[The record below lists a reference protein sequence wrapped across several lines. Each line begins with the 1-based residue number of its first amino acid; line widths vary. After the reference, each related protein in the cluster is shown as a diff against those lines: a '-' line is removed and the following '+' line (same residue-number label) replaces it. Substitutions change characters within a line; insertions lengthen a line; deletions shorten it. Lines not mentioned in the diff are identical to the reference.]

1 MSLMNT
7 QDRYGWLT
15 IALHWIA
22 GFGVIAMFA
31 TGIQAYLAEEAGDR
45 AARGA
50 AMGLHISIGA
60 TLFVFFLARVALH
73 YAQARPE
80 KPAQSKLLN
89 TLSTIVQHAL
99 LLAILIQIVSG
110 PLAVWSGGRDIH
122 AFDLFTLPSPFAERN
137 EGVHEFAEV
146 LHVIGRLTILLL
158 LPLHVL
164 GALKHLML
172 DRDGVFSRMLWP
184 RALNKK
190 G

>member
-1 MSLMNT
+1 MALTNT
-7 QDRYGWLT
+7 RETFGWLT

-22 GFGVIAMFA
+22 AFGIIAMFT
-31 TGIQAYLAEEAGDR
+31 TGIQAYLAEAAGDR

-60 TLFVFFLARVALH
+60 TLFVFFFARVALH
-73 YAQARPE
+73 YGQQRPE
-80 KPAQSKLLN
+80 KPAQAKWLN
-89 TLSTIVQHAL
+89 TLATIVQHTL
-99 LLAILIQIVSG
+99 LLAILIQIFSG

-146 LHVIGRLTILLL
+146 LHAIGRLLILVL
-158 LPLHVL
+158 LPVHVL
-164 GALKHLML
+164 GAFKHLVL

-184 RALNKK
+184 RKLNKR

>member
-7 QDRYGWLT
+7 QERYGWLT

-22 GFGVIAMFA
+22 AFGVIAMFV
-31 TGIQAYLAEEAGDR
+31 TGTQAYFASEAGDR
-45 AARGA
+45 AARAA
-50 AMGLHISIGA
+50 AMGLHISVGA

-73 YAQARPE
+73 YTQARPE
-80 KPAQSKLLN
+80 KPVQAKWLN

-99 LLAILIQIVSG
+99 VLAILIQIISG

-122 AFDLFTLPSPFAERN
+122 AFDLFTLPSPFAARN
-137 EGVHEFAEV
+137 EAAHEFAEV
-146 LHVIGRLTILLL
+146 LHIIGRVTILLL

-164 GALKHLML
+164 GAFKHLVL

-184 RALNKK
+184 RALNKRV
-190 G
+190 

>member
-7 QDRYGWLT
+7 QDRYGWLS
-15 IALHWIA
+15 IALHWVA
-22 GFGVIAMFA
+22 AFGVVAMFA
-31 TGIQAYLAEEAGDR
+31 TGTQAYLAGEAGDR
-45 AARGA
+45 AARSA
-50 AMGLHISIGA
+50 TLGLHISIGA
-60 TLFVFFLARVALH
+60 TLFVFFAARVALH
-73 YAQARPE
+73 YSQMRPE
-80 KPAQSKLLN
+80 KPTQAKWLN
-89 TLSTIVQHAL
+89 TLSSIVQHTL
-99 LLAILIQIVSG
+99 LMAILIQIVSG

-146 LHVIGRLTILLL
+146 LHTIGRVLILVL

-164 GALKHLML
+164 GALKHLVL

-184 RALNKK
+184 RSLSTR